1 VLALAGYV
9 LLAPPVFV
17 FGPLAGLLLVS
28 RPGTMREW
36 AYLLVAGAWS
46 LLWLQ
51 EIGGLGA
58 QVTRAGAVL
67 LIGSFLA
74 LTLWQPSNGV
84 GRALAATAGA
94 GAALMVWMRGL
105 GIGWAQLVSGVDHDL
120 SAYQTSIRDQWRSAG
135 APQELIDQAAA
146 LMHSASQLYPGL
158 LAIAGIAGLRL
169 AWTWYHRLAVRP
181 LGTPPAPFRTFVF
194 SDQLVWGWVAAAG
207 LVLIPVPEPW
217 RLLGA
222 NLLLVLGVLYAARGL
237 AVVAAQSRG
246 IAGPVGVV
254 LTLVAMLVL
263 PFVVGGLTLL
273 GLADTWLDFRRR
285 LSTPATGGT
294 DR

>member
-1 VLALAGYV
+1 
-9 LLAPPVFV
+9 
-17 FGPLAGLLLVS
+17 
-28 RPGTMREW
+28 
-36 AYLLVAGAWS
+36 
-46 LLWLQ
+46 
-51 EIGGLGA
+51 
-58 QVTRAGAVL
+58 
-67 LIGSFLA
+67 
-74 LTLWQPSNGV
+74 
-84 GRALAATAGA
+84 
-94 GAALMVWMRGL
+94 MRGL

-169 AWTWYHRLAVRP
+169 AWAWYHRLAV
-181 LGTPPAPFRTFVF
+181 
-194 SDQLVWGWVAAAG
+194 AAARDRRPPPSG
-207 LVLIPVPEPW
+207 RSSSTTSSCGDGSRPPRLVLIPVAEPW

-237 AVVAAQSRG
+237 AVVVAQSRG
-246 IAGPVGVV
+246 VAGPVGAV

-285 LSTPATGGT
+285 LSTPTTGGT